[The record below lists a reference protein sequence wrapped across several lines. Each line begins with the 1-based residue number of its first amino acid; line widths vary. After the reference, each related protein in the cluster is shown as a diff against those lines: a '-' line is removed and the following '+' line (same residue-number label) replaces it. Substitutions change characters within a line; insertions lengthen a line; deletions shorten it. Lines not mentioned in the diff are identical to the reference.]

1 MIDEFCDWFEGE
13 YDNWQQASS
22 WPSWFAY
29 ILLEHKRTGPYTFHC
44 EQKYKHNMEVYRTK
58 DITVEET
65 DDGLICRNPVADLH
79 FFRDEAGNFYGR
91 TFEAPFVNGGYLRSE
106 CVLKSDEYIVL
117 DQGFDNSGKQVW
129 GSTHGAFVFK
139 KKV

>member
-65 DDGLICRNPVADLH
+65 DDDLSAATLLLISISLETKRETSTAEPLKHRLSMVDIFVRNVYSSLT
-79 FFRDEAGNFYGR
+79 N
-91 TFEAPFVNGGYLRSE
+91 TS
-106 CVLKSDEYIVL
+106 S
-117 DQGFDNSGKQVW
+117 
-129 GSTHGAFVFK
+129 
-139 KKV
+139 

>member
-44 EQKYKHNMEVYRTK
+44 EQKYKHNMDCLLYTS
-58 DITVEET
+58 
-65 DDGLICRNPVADLH
+65 PSP
-79 FFRDEAGNFYGR
+79 RDATLSR
-91 TFEAPFVNGGYLRSE
+91 MPSSA
-106 CVLKSDEYIVL
+106 
-117 DQGFDNSGKQVW
+117 
-129 GSTHGAFVFK
+129 
-139 KKV
+139 